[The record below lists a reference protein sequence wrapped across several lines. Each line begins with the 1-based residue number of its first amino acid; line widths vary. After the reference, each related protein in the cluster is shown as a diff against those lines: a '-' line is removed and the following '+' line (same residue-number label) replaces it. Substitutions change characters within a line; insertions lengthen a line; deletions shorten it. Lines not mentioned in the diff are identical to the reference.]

1 MIGLEYSFLKVN
13 DLKLVKS
20 IVWYWFIMMIGLFVL
35 MFCVNNLKFSI
46 WVIVFELVVV
56 SLFIGL
62 IILMDYGLFLFLEKM
77 KKKLKYL

>member
-1 MIGLEYSFLKVN
+1 MIGLEYSFLEVN

-35 MFCVNNLKFSI
+35 MFCVNDIRFSI

-62 IILMDYGLFLFLEKM
+62 IIFMDYGLFLILEKM